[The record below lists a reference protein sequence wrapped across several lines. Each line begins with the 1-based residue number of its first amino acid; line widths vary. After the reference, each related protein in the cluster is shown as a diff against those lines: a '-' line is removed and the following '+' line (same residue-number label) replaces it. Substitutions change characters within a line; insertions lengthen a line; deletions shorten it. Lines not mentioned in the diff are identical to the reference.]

1 MEDLGEV
8 LQAYYDTIGVIPDN
22 TRKLDQVYARSAM
35 MVALRKYMT
44 LHQLGRVFGK
54 NHATI
59 HHAVKNHEMNHDWSE
74 MYRYF
79 YDTAKKIIIDK
90 PSLQVMKDNTLMAQF
105 TRQKMRIYELESE
118 NNNLKD
124 KVLELERKITILDP
138 DGNRI

>member
-22 TRKLDQVYARSAM
+22 TRKIDQVYARSAM

-59 HHAVKNHEMNHDWSE
+59 HHAVKNHEINHDWSE
-74 MYRYF
+74 MYRFF

-105 TRQKMRIYELESE
+105 TRQKMRIYELEAE